1 MLASLLLLLAVT
13 TYADE
18 VLDNAAVIR
27 LAQAGLGADI
37 VALKVEQS
45 PAHFDVSTD
54 GLIALKAAGV
64 PDVVIRAM
72 LMKTS
77 TPKAT
82 TSDGARCANVKY
94 YTLGN
99 NGWNWVPA
107 SLCTAAS
114 GVSVDEQS
122 IPLDRIAAHCFAK
135 ASLFALGDTTY
146 RNEEQ
151 EWWFTDG
158 KDVYKFRGKQDET
171 KAIADFIVQKH
182 PSSKHGS

>member
-1 MLASLLLLLAVT
+1 MLRLLAP
-13 TYADE
+13 
-18 VLDNAAVIR
+18 
-27 LAQAGLGADI
+27 QAGLGADI
-37 VALKVEQS
+37 VTLKVHQS
-45 PAHFDVSTD
+45 AAHFDVSID

-72 LMKTS
+72 MLKTGTPPPPPQ

-82 TSDGARCANVKY
+82 AIDAAPCANVKY
-94 YTLGN
+94 YTLGT

-107 SLCTAAS
+107 SLCTSAS
-114 GVSVDEQS
+114 GISFDEQS
-122 IPLDRIAAHCFAK
+122 IPFDRVVAHCFAK

-158 KDVYKFRGKQDET
+158 KDVYKFRGKQDEIKLT
-171 KAIADFIVQKH
+171 HDQ
-182 PSSKHGS
+182 PRR